1 MLFQVSTLRGLYQF
15 LDSAFSL
22 FKVCHILI
30 WHSNFNVKETSLK
43 RWIANYQSQGIEGL
57 ITKHKHTQR
66 TKEFKTL
73 AVEEY
78 LSGNFSLKDI
88 CIKYKISSDSILRR
102 WIKVYNDGHKELKST
117 GCGRNKPMTKGRK
130 VTFDEK
136 VDIVKYC
143 ISHNRNYYDTMD
155 KFKVSYQQIYSWIRK
170 YDEKGVDG
178 LIDRRGKAKLESE
191 LTDEDRLKARNNLLE
206 AENDR
211 LRLENAILKKLQEIE
226 RMRR

>member
-1 MLFQVSTLRGLYQF
+1 MGRKSTISYETKVSAIEAYENNVGSISML
-15 LDSAFSL
+15 A
-22 FKVCHILI
+22 KM
-30 WHSNFNVKETSLK
+30 FNVKETSLK

-117 GCGRNKPMTKGRK
+117 GSGGRKPMTKARK
-130 VTFDEK
+130 TTFEERIE
-136 VDIVKYC
+136 IVQFC
-143 ISHNRNYYDTMD
+143 IANGKDYGLTIN
-155 KFKVSYQQIYSWIRK
+155 KFNISYQQIYLWVRK
-170 YDEKGVDG
+170 YEEKGVDG
-178 LIDRRGKAKLESE
+178 LVDRRGKSKPENE
-191 LTDEDRLKARNNLLE
+191 LTELDRLKA
-206 AENDR
+206 ENKMLAAKNQELQMEIDV
-211 LRLENAILKKLQEIE
+211 IKKLKEVE
-226 RMRR
+226 RRYR